1 MNPHEKEEKVQYN
14 NNSESI
20 SQNSK
25 GHYLYH
31 YIFDIKYEILSPI
44 IRDLQTVS
52 QLIRFIQNNQ
62 LSDLIF
68 ILGNNSY
75 SLESRFYFN
84 YRNIIDFY
92 IKVIDFIETDNCFRI
107 KYNIYKTKPI
117 SKNFFV
123 NIYLFKEKENNSKLE
138 IEIILINDPNINQKI
153 LNIIYNEFNY
163 NFLYLSQAIKAIKQ
177 NSFSY
182 NSNIIKQEFH
192 ILSQILQ
199 NVKLIEYII
208 NWKLEKII
216 NDEKEEY
223 NSSKN
228 NNNNNYININ
238 NDKFIHLNEIYKIIF
253 NKKKEI
259 KDWISVNNIS
269 FKIQSLKSREDRM
282 ILQLKILLNNK
293 EDESNESNYLYNL
306 ISVQVRKLTSNTS
319 FIFIKCVW
327 NFNLTENLILE
338 VKKLIKKCLNKIK
351 KLCEISK
358 DKYNF

>member
-14 NNSESI
+14 NNSGSI
-20 SQNSK
+20 VQNSE
-25 GHYLYH
+25 GSYLYH
-31 YIFDIKYEILSPI
+31 YIFDIKYEILSPT
-44 IRDLQTVS
+44 IRDPQTVS

-62 LSDLIF
+62 ISDLIF

-84 YRNIIDFY
+84 YRKIIDFY
-92 IKVIDFIETDNCFRI
+92 IKVSDFIENDYYFKI

-123 NIYLFKEKENNSKLE
+123 NISLIKEKENNSKLE
-138 IEIILINDPNINQKI
+138 IEIILINDTIINQKI
-153 LNIIYNEFNY
+153 LKLINYEFNY
-163 NFLYLSQAIKAIKQ
+163 NFLYLSQAIKSIKQ

-182 NSNIIKQEFH
+182 NSIIIKQEFH
-192 ILSQILQ
+192 ILAQILQ

-208 NWKLEKII
+208 NGKFEKII
-216 NDEKEEY
+216 NVEKEEY
-223 NSSKN
+223 NSSKSN
-228 NNNNNYININ
+228 NINNININ
-238 NDKFIHLNEIYKIIF
+238 NDNFIHLNEIYKIIF

-259 KDWISVNNIS
+259 KDWISFNNIS
-269 FKIQSLKSREDRM
+269 FKIQSLIVREDRM
-282 ILQLKILLNNK
+282 ILQLKILLN
-293 EDESNESNYLYNL
+293 DEGDKSDESNYLYNL

-327 NFNLTENLILE
+327 NFNLTESLILE
-338 VKKLIKKCLNKIK
+338 IKKLIKKCLNKIK
-351 KLCEISK
+351 KLCEMSK

>member
-1 MNPHEKEEKVQYN
+1 MNPNEKEEKLQYN
-14 NNSESI
+14 NNSEVI
-20 SQNSK
+20 VQNSE
-25 GHYLYH
+25 GRYSYQ

-92 IKVIDFIETDNCFRI
+92 IKVIDFIETDYCFKI

-123 NIYLFKEKENNSKLE
+123 NISLFKEKENNSKLE
-138 IEIILINDPNINQKI
+138 IEIILINDTIIHQKI

-182 NSNIIKQEFH
+182 NSIIIKQEFH
-192 ILSQILQ
+192 ILAQILQ

-208 NWKLEKII
+208 NGKFEKII
-216 NDEKEEY
+216 NVEKEEY
-223 NSSKN
+223 NSSKSN
-228 NNNNNYININ
+228 NNNNININ

-253 NKKKEI
+253 NKKKDI

-269 FKIQSLKSREDRM
+269 FKIQSLKAREDRM
-282 ILQLKILLNNK
+282 ILKLKILLNNK
-293 EDESNESNYLYNL
+293 EDECDESNYLYNL

-327 NFNLTENLILE
+327 NFKLTENLILE
-338 VKKLIKKCLNKIK
+338 VKKIIKKCLNKIK

>member
-1 MNPHEKEEKVQYN
+1 MNPNEKEEKLQYN
-14 NNSESI
+14 NNSE
-20 SQNSK
+20 
-25 GHYLYH
+25 GHYSYQ

-92 IKVIDFIETDNCFRI
+92 IKVIDFIETDYCFKI

-123 NIYLFKEKENNSKLE
+123 NISLFKEKENNSKLE
-138 IEIILINDPNINQKI
+138 IEIILINDTIIHQKI

-182 NSNIIKQEFH
+182 NSIIIKQEFH
-192 ILSQILQ
+192 ILAQILQ

-208 NWKLEKII
+208 NGKFEKII
-216 NDEKEEY
+216 NVEKEEY
-223 NSSKN
+223 NSSKSN
-228 NNNNNYININ
+228 NNNNININ

-269 FKIQSLKSREDRM
+269 FKIQSLKAREDRM

-293 EDESNESNYLYNL
+293 EDNSDESNYLYNL

-338 VKKLIKKCLNKIK
+338 VKKIIKKCLNKIK

>member
-14 NNSESI
+14 NNSGSI
-20 SQNSK
+20 VQNSE
-25 GHYLYH
+25 GNYLYH
-31 YIFDIKYEILSPI
+31 YIFGIKYEILSPI
-44 IRDLQTVS
+44 IRDLQTIS

-62 LSDLIF
+62 MSDLIF

-84 YRNIIDFY
+84 YRKIIDFY
-92 IKVIDFIETDNCFRI
+92 IKVSDFIETDYYFKI

-123 NIYLFKEKENNSKLE
+123 NISLVKEKENNSKLE
-138 IEIILINDPNINQKI
+138 IEIILINDTIINQKI
-153 LNIIYNEFNY
+153 LNLINNEFNY
-163 NFLYLSQAIKAIKQ
+163 NFLYLSQAIKSIKQ

-182 NSNIIKQEFH
+182 NSIIIKQEFH
-192 ILSQILQ
+192 ILAQILQ

-208 NWKLEKII
+208 NGKFEKII
-216 NDEKEEY
+216 NVEKEEY
-223 NSSKN
+223 NSSKSN
-228 NNNNNYININ
+228 NINNININ
-238 NDKFIHLNEIYKIIF
+238 NDNFIHLNEIYKIIF

-269 FKIQSLKSREDRM
+269 FKIQSLIVREDRM
-282 ILQLKILLNNK
+282 ILQSKILLNNK
-293 EDESNESNYLYNL
+293 EDKSDESNYLYNL
-306 ISVQVRKLTSNTS
+306 ISVQVRKLTSNNS

-327 NFNLTENLILE
+327 NFNLTDSLILE
-338 VKKLIKKCLNKIK
+338 IKKLIKKCLNKIK
-351 KLCEISK
+351 KLCEMSK

>member
-14 NNSESI
+14 NNSEI
-20 SQNSK
+20 IFQNSE
-25 GHYLYH
+25 GHYAYH
-31 YIFDIKYEILSPI
+31 YIFDIKYETLSPI

-84 YRNIIDFY
+84 YRKIIDFY
-92 IKVIDFIETDNCFRI
+92 IKVIDFIETDYYFTI

-123 NIYLFKEKENNSKLE
+123 NISLFKEKENNSKLE
-138 IEIILINDPNINQKI
+138 IEIILINDPIISQKI

-208 NWKLEKII
+208 NGKFQKII
-216 NDEKEEY
+216 NVEKEEY
-223 NSSKN
+223 NSSKSN
-228 NNNNNYININ
+228 NNNYYININ

-253 NKKKEI
+253 NKKIEI

-293 EDESNESNYLYNL
+293 EDESDESNYLYNL

-338 VKKLIKKCLNKIK
+338 VKKLIKKCLNKIQ

-358 DKYNF
+358 NKYNF